1 MKKILLGA
9 VLAAV
14 VVFAWDA
21 VAHMATPLGHMG
33 IKKLPSEG
41 TVVNLMKN
49 TIDEPGFY
57 FFPGLDMDR
66 KPSKAEEEA
75 WNKKYEAG
83 PRGIL
88 IYDPKGGKAMSP
100 PQLLT
105 QFGIDIA
112 AGLIAAI
119 LLSMTSVTF
128 AKRVLFVTL
137 LGVFSWL
144 VLSLP
149 GWNWYFFPMAFILAE
164 GIMQT
169 VGWLLGGIAL
179 AAVVKPAKAS
189 DAS

>member
-14 VVFAWDA
+14 VVFAWGA
-21 VAHMATPLGHMG
+21 VARMATPLGHMG
-33 IKKLPSEG
+33 IKKMESEG
-41 TVVNLMKN
+41 AVLSATQH
-49 TIDEPGFY
+49 TIDDPGFY
-57 FFPGLDMDR
+57 FFPGIDRDR
-66 KPSKAEEEA
+66 KLSDAEEEA
-75 WNKKYEAG
+75 WNAKYEAG

-88 IYDPKGGKAMSP
+88 IYEPKGGKAMSP
-100 PQLLT
+100 TQLLT
-105 QFGIDIA
+105 QFVINFA
-112 AGLIAAI
+112 AGLVAAI

-128 AKRVLFVTL
+128 PKRVLFVTL

-149 GWNWYFFPMAFILAE
+149 YWNWYFFPMTFVLAE

-169 VGWLLGGIAL
+169 VGWLLGGIVL

-189 DAS
+189 GAS